1 MGGNN
6 KEVKQHLN
14 LSEAEIDAQLT
25 PLMYSELVKERSE
38 GTTFTSSGQLKVDY
52 QAGYSDRVNQ
62 RNRPAPTRDAAAP
75 K

>member
-52 QAGYSDRVNQ
+52 QAG
-62 RNRPAPTRDAAAP
+62 
-75 K
+75 